1 MDDSQWHILCWQQA
15 PPRKPQCMM
24 WSGLCLS
31 KIWAWSCSESGG
43 TRLIPGP
50 HQSER
55 WHQNWSVTAFLFRV
69 HYICEKFHGLFYFQF
84 FLSTLHHGLHVLLCC
99 WCFLGIFWFG
109 AVGLFFLLFF
119 LKENRLGW
127 SVGWVCFPEGSPC
140 CTGRKIISHSSCP
153 WLPSLKVR
161 RDGMVQKVLWK
172 LCCLTLPLVCDPSK

>member
-1 MDDSQWHILCWQQA
+1 MIHSDTFCVGSRPHLESLNAWCGLGCASPKFGLEAALSLGEPGWSLDHTRVRDGIRTGLWQ
-15 PPRKPQCMM
+15 P
-24 WSGLCLS
+24 
-31 KIWAWSCSESGG
+31 
-43 TRLIPGP
+43 
-50 HQSER
+50 
-55 WHQNWSVTAFLFRV
+55 
-69 HYICEKFHGLFYFQF
+69 F
-84 FLSTLHHGLHVLLCC
+84 FLEYIIFVKSFMGYFTSSFSFLLCIMVYT
-99 WCFLGIFWFG
+99 FSSVVDAFWASFG
-109 AVGLFFLLFF
+109 LELWGFFFLLFF